1 MILGYGRLILLVII
15 IGIITDIC
23 YAVPLSDFLPYGID
37 AGDTGFPPNDD
48 DSTSFNLTRAWVC
61 VLQHQIQSSAEGY
74 YNHIVCLSICLSLGK
89 LPANL

>member
-1 MILGYGRLILLVII
+1 MIILGYGRLILLVII

-48 DSTSFNLTRAWVC
+48 DSTSFNLNHGFVFYNTEYKTVY
-61 VLQHQIQSSAEGY
+61 VSFMHYIIQI
-74 YNHIVCLSICLSLGK
+74 
-89 LPANL
+89 